1 MLDDLVQSVGTLSTK
16 ASQATIAGAAAGLS
30 GDQLDVEISRKIK
43 NVSEK
48 HKEMLDS
55 LQDHNGMKLSDRLS
69 EMVETIADFLKSVFT
84 KVADAFGYNQ
94 RQERPG
100 M

>member
-1 MLDDLVQSVGTLSTK
+1 LSTK
-16 ASQATIAGAAAGLS
+16 ASQAAIAGAAAGLS

-55 LQDHNGMKLSDRLS
+55 LHDHNGTKLSDRLS
-69 EMVETIADFLKSVFT
+69 ELVEGIADFLKSVFT
-84 KVADAFGYNQ
+84 KVAEAFGYNQ
-94 RQERPG
+94 QRTERPG